1 MNARAPSC
9 PRLYLLKHL
18 ELFRTLSNAFERFRA
33 LSSAFERG
41 ASLQERPKIHMHL
54 RDHP

>member
-1 MNARAPSC
+1 MRE
-9 PRLYLLKHL
+9 RLLV
-18 ELFRTLSNAFERFRA
+18 RDSTCSNISNAFEI
-33 LSSAFERG
+33 FERG

>member
-18 ELFRTLSNAFERFRA
+18 KRFGNLSN
-33 LSSAFERG
+33 AFERG